1 MIHQTKYYIA
11 LALLCL
17 LSAAQAQ
24 TTEPARQPITYE
36 TYINRVWTQNLTY
49 AAEKLNVDVA
59 RAGVKAARVFNDPA
73 LSMEYADNDERRMQM
88 GRSLSVELSK
98 TFSPGR
104 RSARIDL
111 ARSEQALNEA
121 LLEDYFHRLRAE
133 ATLAY
138 LETLKQ
144 AALYRIRE
152 SACLNMRSLAEGD
165 SIRYALGTV
174 TDVDARQSRVEA
186 AIAGNELLA
195 ARTDWLNACAA
206 LCSWTGTFSPDTV
219 CDPAGDIRLATR
231 AFDPADLLQTALDNR
246 ADLAAALRSVD
257 VAQKELQ
264 VTRRERNMEFDLA
277 LGYNYNTEVRNEIAP
292 APRFNGLTLG
302 VAIPL
307 KLSNTNKSALHAA
320 KLRRQQAEI
329 NYRQAELDVQT
340 SVMQSLNRYLSL
352 VEQVRRYEN
361 GMMDNAL
368 AVLEGKTYSYE
379 RGETSLIEVLVAR
392 QTFDE
397 LRTARIET
405 LFAAAEALVTLERQ
419 AGIWDITIE

>member
-1 MIHQTKYYIA
+1 M
-11 LALLCL
+11 
-17 LSAAQAQ
+17 
-24 TTEPARQPITYE
+24 
-36 TYINRVWTQNLTY
+36 
-49 AAEKLNVDVA
+49 D
-59 RAGVKAARVFNDPA
+59 
-73 LSMEYADNDERRMQM
+73 
-88 GRSLSVELSK
+88 
-98 TFSPGR
+98 
-104 RSARIDL
+104 
-111 ARSEQALNEA
+111 
-121 LLEDYFHRLRAE
+121 
-133 ATLAY
+133 
-138 LETLKQ
+138 
-144 AALYRIRE
+144 
-152 SACLNMRSLAEGD
+152 
-165 SIRYALGTV
+165 
-174 TDVDARQSRVEA
+174 
-186 AIAGNELLA
+186 
-195 ARTDWLNACAA
+195 
-206 LCSWTGTFSPDTV
+206 
-219 CDPAGDIRLATR
+219 
-231 AFDPADLLQTALDNR
+231 
-246 ADLAAALRSVD
+246 
-257 VAQKELQ
+257 
-264 VTRRERNMEFDLA
+264 FDLA